1 MYAYASLSQFTVH
14 SIKEPSSCGNHH
26 LVIPDNIDPAY
37 LILQSH
43 KRQARASYQK
53 SDHRPVKTCT
63 EAVNNSKKKGRKRNE
78 VLLKLLHDISV

>member
-26 LVIPDNIDPAY
+26 LVIPDNINPAY

-53 SDHRPVKTCT
+53 SDHRLVKTCT
-63 EAVNNSKKKGRKRNE
+63 EAVNNSKKKRK
-78 VLLKLLHDISV
+78 KKQSSVKTLT